1 MQVPEGV
8 AAGDRFDVQ
17 LPHNLPADAR
27 DDDTAAVANGKHG
40 ENGANAKAIDR
51 PVVIVQLQ

>member
-1 MQVPEGV
+1 VQVPEGV

-40 ENGANAKAIDR
+40 ENGANDR